1 MAEKERGACIPAPQS
16 LKSQRGSRGVSF
28 RGGVGASGFV
38 SAGGRRSK
46 PTAPGSPFWRRSIP
60 GVVVGMQEGP
70 AGRGG
75 TPALPTPGWMCRRVR
90 GGMAGLERSRWPG
103 AVPQEGGKAAQ
114 V

>member
-1 MAEKERGACIPAPQS
+1 MAEEERGARIPAPQS
-16 LKSQRGSRGVSF
+16 LKWQHGSRGVSF

-60 GVVVGMQEGP
+60 GVAVGMQEGP

-75 TPALPTPGWMCRRVR
+75 DPGS
-90 GGMAGLERSRWPG
+90 AHPGLD
-103 AVPQEGGKAAQ
+103 V
-114 V
+114 